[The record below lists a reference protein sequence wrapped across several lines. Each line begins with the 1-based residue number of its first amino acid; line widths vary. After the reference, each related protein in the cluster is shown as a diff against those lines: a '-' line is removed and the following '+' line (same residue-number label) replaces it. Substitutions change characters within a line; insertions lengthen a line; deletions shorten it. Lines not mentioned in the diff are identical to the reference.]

1 MISYI
6 RLTLSH
12 LLIVLHADT
21 RLFVFLLLK
30 TYLHMQAPKCILF

>member
-6 RLTLSH
+6 RLTLIH

-21 RLFVFLLLK
+21 RLFFLLLK